1 VAGGQRDII
10 DNFGAAGP
18 SKVDVI
24 EAAAG
29 EAPASTFKRG
39 VVAEIFYDL
48 AVMDEETL
56 GAWSG
61 QVENPDQ
68 LAKMPRNSIAVRIIS
83 DNEDKQSKAR
93 ICYPFFPPYLCFPIK
108 CGEQVWV
115 MSEGDDPTALMF
127 WMCRIPEAEYIDD
140 LNYTH
145 GDRRYQAAPIAPD
158 ARATVE
164 STLQPD
170 VDLAENDALPGFPNG
185 GGTDDSYTLHAKL
198 EGADSAEA
206 YEEILENSI
215 ANDAVTFEP
224 VPRFTK
230 RPGDLVFQGS
240 NNTLIC
246 LGEDRG
252 YNIELV
258 ADSAAAEWSNAAS
271 TADGPADPNERAFA
285 GTIDIVAG
293 RGRTPAAAPGDD
305 PELTG
310 CRTIVN
316 AREYEEVDKNPV
328 AAETA
333 AGAENRFDR
342 PSEGDPDFMKDS
354 SRLYISMKTDGDANF
369 GISNETGVMVAPF
382 GAHTIDDMAEVPYII
397 AKSDEIRIIARKNE
411 ADDPTGYPEVN
422 GSIRIIKEG
431 AVDDDL
437 ATILLLPDGTIQI
450 SGSLIYLGRHADDGG
465 EAAVDGASGT
475 ESAPGEGD
483 SQPWVKYQQL
493 DDLLTAIME
502 DIKTF
507 ALDLQTNFNANTTP
521 GYGAPNPSLI
531 TAASAECQALQ
542 DNMDS
547 RIAEINTIKSARIFG
562 E

>member
-1 VAGGQRDII
+1 MAGGQKDVI
-10 DNFGAAGP
+10 DSYGSVGP
-18 SKVDVI
+18 SKSEVI
-24 EAAAG
+24 ESAAG
-29 EAPASTFKRG
+29 SGPSSSFRRA

-48 AVMDEETL
+48 AFMDEETL
-56 GAWSG
+56 ASYESDL
-61 QVENPDQ
+61 ENPDQ
-68 LAKMPRNSIAVRIIS
+68 LKKMPRNSIVARIIT
-83 DNEDKQSKAR
+83 DNADKKDKPR
-93 ICYPFFPPYLCFPIK
+93 ICYPFFPPYLCFPVK
-108 CGEQVWV
+108 VGEQVWI
-115 MSEGDDPTALMF
+115 MSESDDPASLMF
-127 WMCRIPEAEYIDD
+127 WMCRIPESDFIDD

-170 VDLAENDALPGFPNG
+170 VDLAESDALPGFPNG
-185 GGTDDSYTLHAKL
+185 GGSSDSYALHARI

-206 YEEILENSI
+206 YEEILDNSVG
-215 ANDAVTFEP
+215 NDAVTFEP

-252 YNIELV
+252 YNAELV

-271 TADGPADPNERAFA
+271 TADGPADPNERTFA
-285 GTIDIVAG
+285 GTIDIVTG
-293 RGRTPAAAPGDD
+293 RGRAPAAAPGDD

-310 CRTIVN
+310 CRTILN
-316 AREYEEVDKNPV
+316 ARDYEEVDKNPV

-333 AGAENRFDR
+333 AGTENRFDR

-369 GISNETGVMVAPF
+369 GISNETGVMVTPF
-382 GAHTIDDMAEVPYII
+382 GTHTIDDMAEAPYII

-411 ADDPTGYPEVN
+411 ADDPAGYPEVN

-431 AVDDDL
+431 AIDEDL
-437 ATILLLPDGTIQI
+437 AAILLLPDGTIQI
-450 SGSLIYLGRHADDGG
+450 SGGLIYLGRHADDGG

-475 ESAPGEGD
+475 ESAPGLGD

-542 DNMDS
+542 DNMDA
-547 RIAEINTIKSARIFG
+547 RIAEINLVKSARIFG